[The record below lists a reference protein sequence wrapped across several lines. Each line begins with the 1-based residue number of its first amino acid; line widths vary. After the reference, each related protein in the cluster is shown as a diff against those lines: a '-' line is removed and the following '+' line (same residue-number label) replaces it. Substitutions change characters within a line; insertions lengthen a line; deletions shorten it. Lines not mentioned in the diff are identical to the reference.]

1 MAGGKVATF
10 GRARLPFVVTRYPT
24 APQEGNALAFPARAA
39 NTPPLPTMDFLDE
52 LRYRILPGD
61 GAMGTLLMDAGL
73 PLETCFE
80 ALCLT
85 QPEQVSAIHEA
96 YLAAGARVIE
106 TNSFGAN
113 AARLEKHGLGG
124 KTAEINL
131 AAARLATRAAKGKGA
146 YVAGSVGPLG
156 LTQEQATERGVDRRA
171 VFAEQIGA
179 LIEGGVDLLFYETF
193 LDFDELALALEAG
206 KTLGSLPAIC
216 SLACPPEGRL
226 PSGLPIT
233 EAFAKL
239 RGLGAEVVGLNC
251 VFGPSGLLRLLEELP
266 LEGPLAAYP
275 NAGHPKYHEGR
286 FLYYMTPDYFAESGK
301 AFAAQG
307 ANLIG
312 GCCGTRPEHIAAL
325 VKALEGLRPITTK
338 PPRSPRQSAPTV
350 SVEPRAFTPP
360 APPEEEE
367 SILDR
372 VAAGKTVILTELDP
386 PKTLELEKYFR
397 GAQVLTE
404 AGSDAITLA
413 DNSLAILRVSNFA
426 LSAMLKQQYGI
437 LPLLHLS
444 CRDRNLLGL
453 QSELL
458 GMAALGMRHVLPL
471 TGDPAKVGDHPA
483 AASVYDVNS
492 IDLMKIIARLNEGFN
507 YAGKSVKT
515 PTRFV
520 IGCTFNPNARN
531 LDAQISRLERKIAAG
546 AQYVMTQP
554 VFDPALVEET
564 ARRTAR
570 LGVPIFIG
578 VWPLLNGRQAEFL
591 HNEVPG
597 IVIPENVRTAM
608 AGKEGVEGRTA
619 GLEIGR
625 EVTRAV
631 LDHFPGVYLITP
643 FLAYET
649 TAELAHFVRSR

>member
-1 MAGGKVATF
+1 
-10 GRARLPFVVTRYPT
+10 
-24 APQEGNALAFPARAA
+24 
-39 NTPPLPTMDFLDE
+39 MDFLDE
-52 LRYRILPGD
+52 LQHRILPGD
-61 GAMGTLLMDAGL
+61 GAMGTLLMDEGF

-80 ALCLT
+80 ELCISR
-85 QPEQVSAIHEA
+85 PERITAIHDA
-96 YLAAGARVIE
+96 YIAAGARVIE

-113 AARLEKHGLGG
+113 VVRLEKHGLGNRVN
-124 KTAEINL
+124 EINWTAAQL
-131 AAARLATRAAKGKGA
+131 AKSAAKGKPV

-156 LTQEQATERGVDRRA
+156 LTEEQAIERGVNRKA
-171 VFAEQIGA
+171 AYMEQVGA
-179 LIEGGVDLLFYETF
+179 LLDGGGNLVFFETF
-193 LDFDELALALEAG
+193 LDFDELALALEV
-206 KTLGSLPAIC
+206 KQSLHHCPVIC

-226 PSGLPIT
+226 PSGMLVT
-233 EAFAKL
+233 DAFHQL
-239 RGLGAEVVGLNC
+239 RELGADVVGLNC
-251 VFGPSGLLRLLEELP
+251 VYGPSGLHRLLETLP
-266 LEGPLAAYP
+266 LDGPLAAYP
-275 NAGHPKYHEGR
+275 NAGHPKYHDGR
-286 FLYYMTPDYFAESGK
+286 FIYYMTPDYFAESGK
-301 AFAAQG
+301 AFVAQG
-307 ANLIG
+307 ANLVG
-312 GCCGTRPEHIAAL
+312 GCCGPRPEHIAAL
-325 VKALEGLRPITTK
+325 VEAVKGLHPVTEK
-338 PPRSPRQSAPTV
+338 PPHPPRRAEISIREPEAFIPPVAP
-350 SVEPRAFTPP
+350 A
-360 APPEEEE
+360 EEE

-372 VAAGKTVILTELDP
+372 VAAGKTVIVTELDP
-386 PKTLELEKYFR
+386 PKTLSLEKYFR
-397 GAQVLTE
+397 GAKVLTE

-426 LSAMLKQQYGI
+426 LGAMLKQQYGI
-437 LPLLHLS
+437 MPLLHLS

-492 IDLMKIIARLNEGFN
+492 IDLMKIISRLNEGYN
-507 YAGKSVKT
+507 YAGKSIRT
-515 PTRFV
+515 CTRFV

-531 LDAQISRLERKIAAG
+531 LDAQVSRLKRKIAAG

-564 ARRTAR
+564 ARRTAE

-597 IVIPENVRTAM
+597 IVIPDRVRAAM
-608 AGKEGVEGRTA
+608 AGKEGADGLAA

-625 EVTRAV
+625 EVCRAV

-643 FLAYET
+643 FLTYEA
-649 TAELAHFVRSR
+649 TAELAHFVRGRGR